1 MSRIHEALK
10 KAEQERAATQGGSLQ
25 PSFATTPV
33 ADSPVFAETPAATV
47 APLAPAHPGMPAFA
61 SPFSTDTLLARCAQ
75 LEWNPDPTTMLF
87 LNGDDNAR
95 GTEEYRTLRSRL
107 YHLREKMPLK
117 KLLITSALPK
127 EGKSFTSSNLAQV
140 MVRQHGRR
148 ALLIDADL
156 RAPRLHTMLGTTS
169 DPGLSDYLLGKNDEF
184 SIMQRGPL
192 ENLFFIP
199 SGTGAA
205 DPAELVGN
213 GRLKLLLQRVEPL
226 FDWII
231 IDSPP
236 AVPVS
241 DASVLAKVC
250 DGVLMVVRSNATP
263 FDLAR
268 KARQEFPDQAL
279 VGVVLNGTTRGCVA
293 LRALLLRVIPEEGN
307 HDQGLGGVR
316 VDPAFQC
323 LLPRTNAG
331 ASSRGGPSRGA
342 FLSLDVVVAKPG
354 DELDSA
360 QRPRRVCEDR
370 LCHGDRVAAF
380 ARFRPVRF
388 LQHGRQVG
396 SDLSPLH
403 GVGPGGIF
411 SGCSRPRLSTISC
424 RVASFFPGLSGVCWF

>member
-10 KAEQERAATQGGSLQ
+10 KAEQERAATQGSSLQ

-279 VGVVLNGTTRGCVA
+279 VGVVLNGTTEDA
-293 LRALLLRVIPEEGN
+293 LPY
-307 HDQGLGGVR
+307 
-316 VDPAFQC
+316 
-323 LLPRTNAG
+323 
-331 ASSRGGPSRGA
+331 
-342 FLSLDVVVAKPG
+342 
-354 DELDSA
+354 
-360 QRPRRVCEDR
+360 
-370 LCHGDRVAAF
+370 
-380 ARFRPVRF
+380 ARYYYESY
-388 LQHGRQVG
+388 QKKATTTQ
-396 SDLSPLH
+396 
-403 GVGPGGIF
+403 
-411 SGCSRPRLSTISC
+411 
-424 RVASFFPGLSGVCWF
+424 A